1 LWGLRAPHLDFYPTD
16 IGEKETMAMSIEEAR
31 IHADTELAIR
41 AEIRELTD
49 MLSNQE
55 YRTKTEKEAIS
66 AALQEKRQELNA
78 HLGL

>member
-1 LWGLRAPHLDFYPTD
+1 
-16 IGEKETMAMSIEEAR
+16 MAMSIEEAR

>member
-1 LWGLRAPHLDFYPTD
+1 
-16 IGEKETMAMSIEEAR
+16 MAMSIEEAR
-31 IHADTELAIR
+31 IHADKELALR
-41 AEIRELTD
+41 AEIKEITD

-66 AALQEKRQELNA
+66 AALQEKRAELNT

>member
-1 LWGLRAPHLDFYPTD
+1 
-16 IGEKETMAMSIEEAR
+16 MAMSIEDAR

>member
-1 LWGLRAPHLDFYPTD
+1 
-16 IGEKETMAMSIEEAR
+16 MAMSIEEAR
-31 IHADTELAIR
+31 IHADKELAIR

>member
-1 LWGLRAPHLDFYPTD
+1 
-16 IGEKETMAMSIEEAR
+16 MAMSIEDAR

-55 YRTKTEKEAIS
+55 YRTKVEKSAIS

-78 HLGL
+78 HLALAAEA